1 MPDLN
6 KPPPA
11 QPARHST
18 YEPSQSCRYPENRK
32 LFDDQSHP
40 ESEWVKDNP
49 DIFGN
54 LHPYPGLDDIYTWG
68 DPSQSYG
75 VGDTPYVTQKL
86 YGFGDTSQD
95 HWLNYDQPYSNL
107 VDDIFGPPPTQS
119 RNAPIYESRQAQVSD
134 PESEAQSSASWV
146 GYVAEPYNASLSK
159 NYDWVLGE
167 IPSYLRP
174 YVVGAQNVKGDGN
187 CGFRATAVAL
197 GLDEEMG
204 AEWVRTQMLAEFESD
219 LDGYMQMFGQTEGNR
234 MLSAL
239 RTSYYGRSRPMHH
252 WMSKVWFHILLA
264 NKLGIIVNCVSL
276 RDPRTV
282 FPMHHGLDQL
292 LFKQP
297 ISIALINNET
307 HFVAVKLAGDYPMA
321 YKNPEWEF
329 HATDP
334 ARRLALTYANQEN
347 AYQNWLYA
355 NMPRVPPG
363 PPIVIND

>member
-1 MPDLN
+1 MHPYM
-6 KPPPA
+6 K
-11 QPARHST
+11 QGRRRCQIQSQRHSHR
-18 YEPSQSCRYPENRK
+18 P
-32 LFDDQSHP
+32 
-40 ESEWVKDNP
+40 
-49 DIFGN
+49 
-54 LHPYPGLDDIYTWG
+54 
-68 DPSQSYG
+68 
-75 VGDTPYVTQKL
+75 VG
-86 YGFGDTSQD
+86 
-95 HWLNYDQPYSNL
+95 
-107 VDDIFGPPPTQS
+107 
-119 RNAPIYESRQAQVSD
+119 
-134 PESEAQSSASWV
+134 
-146 GYVAEPYNASLSK
+146 
-159 NYDWVLGE
+159 LGE

-204 AEWVRTQMLAEFESD
+204 AEWVCTQMLAEFESD

-239 RTSYYGRSRPMHH
+239 RTSYYGISRPIDH

-297 ISIALINNET
+297 ISSALINDET
-307 HFVAVKLAGDYPMA
+307 HFVAVKLAGNYPMA

-334 ARRLALTYANQEN
+334 ARRLALTYANQED

-355 NMPRVPPG
+355 NIPRIPPG
-363 PPIVIND
+363 PPILIND